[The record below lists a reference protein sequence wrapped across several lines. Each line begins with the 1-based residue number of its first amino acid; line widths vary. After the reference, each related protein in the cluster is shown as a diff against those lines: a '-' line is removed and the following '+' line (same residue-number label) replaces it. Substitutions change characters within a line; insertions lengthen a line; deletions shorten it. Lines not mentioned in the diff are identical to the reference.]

1 MIFPFQKFPSARNET
16 LKTHD
21 ERHRQDHSNSSDR
34 QQRLWV
40 EIETIIEEREMCLL
54 IPYFKHMVAHVL
66 ITPALSAR
74 PSSGRCSGPGSCRYC
89 RPFCSRSGDIWI
101 PPSKPLSKSLNT
113 YTASGSD
120 DCSVINNCPSTS
132 S

>member
-1 MIFPFQKFPSARNET
+1 
-16 LKTHD
+16 
-21 ERHRQDHSNSSDR
+21 
-34 QQRLWV
+34 
-40 EIETIIEEREMCLL
+40 MCLL

-74 PSSGRCSGPGSCRYC
+74 PSSGRCSGPGSCRSG
-89 RPFCSRSGDIWI
+89 CSWFIWI

-120 DCSVINNCPSTS
+120 DCPVINNCPGASC
-132 S
+132 